1 MITAIFFNLVN
12 LFGLYRAMAIVA
24 VIKLLASIGLI

>member
-12 LFGLYRAMAIVA
+12 LFDLYGAMTIVA